1 MMEIMKTLT
10 HLSISLMMAVWMGMV
25 AVFSIQNIEA
35 ISLKFFTF
43 ETIRLPVGVLLS
55 FCLGFGLLLGAIAPL
70 LLPPS
75 QSTKRRRSN
84 QSDEDF
90 QGLDF

>member
-1 MMEIMKTLT
+1 MKTLT
-10 HLSISLMMAVWMGMV
+10 HLSISLIMAVWMGMV

-70 LLPPS
+70 LLPSSP
-75 QSTKRRRSN
+75 STKRRRYDRD
-84 QSDEDF
+84 DEDSR
-90 QGLDF
+90 GLDF